1 MHFGCSNLMLHS
13 KSPNIRR
20 KTKRKVQYCQIFKWA
35 KRVWNCINIGKMPS
49 FQMNPH
55 YKLFL
60 LQTYSHLASETQT
73 NLSKSHWWMGKNPLE
88 SYWGDYLVTFKGV
101 SHLKHVN
108 ETITSKAYQ
117 DGNSKYHHPGPWWM
131 REYFKRLLQGALSCW
146 QLGA

>member
-1 MHFGCSNLMLHS
+1 MHFECSNLMLYS
-13 KSPNIRR
+13 KSLNIRR
-20 KTKRKVQYCQIFKWA
+20 KIKRKVQSCQIFKWA
-35 KRVWNCINIGKMPS
+35 KRVWNCINIGKMSS

-55 YKLFL
+55 SKPIFF
-60 LQTYSHLASETQT
+60 QTYSHLASETQT
-73 NLSKSHWWMGKNPLE
+73 NLSTFHWLMGKKPLE
-88 SYWGDYLVTFKGV
+88 SYWGDNLVTLKRL

-117 DGNSKYHHPGPWWM
+117 DGNSKYHNPGPLWM